1 MTLMTDRTTHRKPR
15 LLPPVYLL
23 LAILWMLGLHFGL
36 PLTRWIPWP
45 WNLTGILPIVAG
57 LTIVVIADQQFRR
70 HGTTIK
76 PFQPSSALVTDG
88 VFRYSR
94 HPMYLGLVVVL
105 VGLGIGL
112 ASVTPLLVIPV
123 FGWWMAVRF
132 IRAEEASLVEQFG
145 EAYLE
150 YKRRVRRWL

>member
-1 MTLMTDRTTHRKPR
+1 MTLMTDRPTNRKPR

-23 LAILWMLGLHFGL
+23 LAILWMIGLHFGL

-57 LTIVVIADQQFRR
+57 LTIVVIADRQFRR

-76 PFQPSSALVTDG
+76 PFQRSSALVTDG

-123 FGWWMAVRF
+123 FGWWLTVRF

-150 YKRRVRRWL
+150 YKRKVRRWL

>member
-1 MTLMTDRTTHRKPR
+1 LQ
-15 LLPPVYLL
+15 
-23 LAILWMLGLHFGL
+23 
-36 PLTRWIPWP
+36 
-45 WNLTGILPIVAG
+45 IVGG
-57 LTIVVIADQQFRR
+57 LTIVVIADRQFER

-76 PFQPSSALVTDG
+76 PFQRSGAVVTDG

-150 YKRRVRRWL
+150 YQRRVRRWL